1 MIKNVLFVI
10 LNDFADWEAAPLAA
24 AINQKD
30 GWQVQTVSLTKAP
43 IRSMGCFT
51 VLPDMT
57 VDEAMKTD
65 FTGTILIGGKSWR
78 SENAKQ
84 VVPLITYALRQN
96 AVVGGICDAS
106 VFLGT
111 TGALNSVAHTSN
123 QLADLQDYAGAA
135 YTGAERYQNIQ
146 AVRDGN
152 IITANG
158 TAALEFAKEAL
169 LALGT
174 MTEQEA
180 DQWYALYKLGW
191 YTAMKG

>member
-43 IRSMGCFT
+43 IRSMGGFT

-57 VDEAMKTD
+57 VDEAMNTD

-84 VVPLITYALRQN
+84 VVPLITYALQQN

-123 QLADLQDYAGAA
+123 QLADLQDYAGVA

>member
-1 MIKNVLFVI
+1 MMKNVLFVI
-10 LNDFADWEAAPLAA
+10 LDDFADWEAAPLAA
-24 AINQKD
+24 AINQRD

-43 IRSMGCFT
+43 VRSMGGFT
-51 VLPDMT
+51 VLPDMA
-57 VDEAMKTD
+57 VGEAMKTD
-65 FTGTILIGGKSWR
+65 FTGIILIGGKSWR

-84 VVPLITYALRQN
+84 VVPLITHALRQN

-111 TGALNSVAHTSN
+111 TGALNAVAHTSN

-135 YTGAERYQNIQ
+135 YTGAERYQNMP

-158 TAALEFAKEAL
+158 TAALEFAKETL

-180 DQWYALYKLGW
+180 DQWYALYKFGW
-191 YTAMKG
+191 YAVMKG

>member
-1 MIKNVLFVI
+1 MIKKVLFVI
-10 LNDFADWEAAPLAA
+10 LDDFADWEAAPLAV

-43 IRSMGCFT
+43 VRSMGGFT

-57 VDEAMKTD
+57 VDEAMKTNY
-65 FTGTILIGGKSWR
+65 TGIILIGGKSWR

-84 VVPLITYALRQN
+84 VVPLITHALRQN

-111 TGALNSVAHTSN
+111 TGALNTVAHTSN
-123 QLADLQDYAGAA
+123 QLADLQDHAGAA
-135 YTGAERYQNIQ
+135 YTGAERYQNMQ

-180 DQWYALYKLGW
+180 DQWYALYKFGW
-191 YTAMKG
+191 YAAMKG

>member
-1 MIKNVLFVI
+1 
-10 LNDFADWEAAPLAA
+10 
-24 AINQKD
+24 
-30 GWQVQTVSLTKAP
+30 
-43 IRSMGCFT
+43 MGGFT

-96 AVVGGICDAS
+96 VVVGGICDAS

-191 YTAMKG
+191 YTAMKGEKKQTVYTVCFYFYFCRVLAKLSLRVTMRLNRPSSRSLT